1 VALPCVHPHHRAVR
15 DLAGHQGAGDPGFEL
30 VLEVLLQR
38 RRDTICGIMTAD
50 DLEDLAKEGS
60 REAFE
65 AVLAKVPDV
74 EPDPWDQWTSL
85 DKEAAR
91 LEKPWPC

>member
-1 VALPCVHPHHRAVR
+1 
-15 DLAGHQGAGDPGFEL
+15 
-30 VLEVLLQR
+30 VLEEPLQR

-50 DLEDLAKEGS
+50 DLEDLAREGS
-60 REAFE
+60 RETFE

-74 EPDPWDQWTSL
+74 EPDPWDQWTSM
-85 DKEAAR
+85 DKESAR